1 MIAPTMPTRG
11 FAVEEYQRRTRSVQS
26 QMQAQGIRALLLTT
40 EPEFRYFSGF
50 LSQFWESPTRPWFLV
65 MPDQGNPI
73 AVVPEIGVTGLEQTW
88 IEDIR
93 SWPAPRPE
101 DDGVSL
107 LAEVL
112 SDCCPH
118 NGQLGAMLGPETQ
131 LRMPAHDFAQ
141 LQQRLAPRHW
151 EDAAPTL
158 RAVRSIKSPAEIDKT
173 RFVCE
178 VTAAGFAVLREQLR
192 PGMTERETCKILHQ
206 AMLGFGADSCPY
218 LVSASGPGG
227 YDNIIMGPTD
237 RRLDAGDVLI
247 IDTGARFD
255 GYFSDFDRNFAL
267 TQADRAVQK
276 AYDATYR
283 ATEAGLR
290 LATPG
295 CTTGE
300 LWQAMWQVLENDGAL
315 GNAVGRMGHGLGMQL
330 TEWPSIVP
338 GGDVVL
344 QAGMVMTLEPG
355 MTFAPGKMMVHEEN
369 IVITEQGC
377 QLLHSRAPVNLPIIA

>member
-1 MIAPTMPTRG
+1 MPTRG
-11 FAVEEYQRRTRSVQS
+11 FAVEEYQRRTRAIQ
-26 QMQAQGIRALLLTT
+26 QHMQAQGIRALLLTT

-65 MPDQGNPI
+65 IPVHGQPI
-73 AVVPEIGVTGLEQTW
+73 AVVPEIGAAGLRQTW
-88 IEDIR
+88 IDDIR
-93 SWPAPRPE
+93 SWPAPRPA

-107 LAEVL
+107 LVEVL
-112 SDCCPH
+112 TDCCPH
-118 NGQLGAMLGPETQ
+118 NGQLGAMLGPETH

-141 LQQRLAPRHW
+141 LQQSLAPRHW
-151 EDAAPTL
+151 VDAAPAL

-178 VTAAGFAVLREQLR
+178 VTAAGFDALRDQLQ
-192 PGMTERETCKILHQ
+192 PGMTEREACKILHL

-255 GYFSDFDRNFAL
+255 GYFSDFDRNYAL
-267 TQADRAVQK
+267 THADSAVQK
-276 AYDATYR
+276 AYDAAYR

-290 LATPG
+290 VAAPG

-300 LWQAMWQVLENDGAL
+300 LWQAMWNVLSEAGAL
-315 GNAVGRMGHGLGMQL
+315 GNDVGRMGHGLGMQL
-330 TEWPSIVP
+330 TEWPSVVP
-338 GGDVVL
+338 QGDVVL

-377 QLLHSRAPVNLPIIA
+377 ELLHRRASAELPVIS